1 MQSWLILLSAAAL
14 AAAGIV
20 ILYDRRKTNRTLNKM
35 DAMLDEAIKGD
46 FLESSWDES
55 MLSSVEGKLARY
67 LKSSASSARNLREQ
81 KAKIEA
87 LVADISHQTR
97 TPIANI
103 LLYAQLLEEQDMPE
117 EARPLVASLIGQSE
131 KLKTLIEAL
140 VKTSRLE
147 TGIFQFHPVRAEVEP
162 MLAEAVRQYLP
173 KAQQKQ
179 ITLNLEP
186 GAAEAVFDPKWTAEA
201 VGNLLDNAIKY
212 TPDGGTVSVRV
223 SEYDL
228 FCRIVVSDNG
238 RGIPEEEQAKVFQ
251 RFYRSPSVADAE
263 GVGIGLYLTREIITG
278 QGGYLKLTSKP
289 GEGSTFSVFLPRE

>member
-1 MQSWLILLSAAAL
+1 MQIWLILLSVVAA

-20 ILYDRRKTNRTLNKM
+20 ILYDRHKTKITLNEIDK
-35 DAMLDEAIKGD
+35 MLDEAIKGV
-46 FLESSWDES
+46 FLENTWDES

-87 LVADISHQTR
+87 LVADISHQTK

-103 LLYAQLLEEQDMPE
+103 LLYAQLLEEQNIPE
-117 EARPLVASLIGQSE
+117 ETKPLVTSLIGQSE
-131 KLKTLIEAL
+131 KLRILIDAL

-147 TGIFQFHPVRAEVEP
+147 TGIFQFQSKNSEIEP
-162 MLAEAVRQYLP
+162 MLTEAVKQYLP
-173 KAQQKQ
+173 KAQKKQ

-186 GAAEAVFDPKWTAEA
+186 TDAEAVFDSKWTAEA

-212 TPDGGTVSVRV
+212 TPSGGAVSVHV
-223 SEYDL
+223 SEYDM
-228 FCRIVVSDNG
+228 FCRIDVSDNG
-238 RGIPEEEQAKVFQ
+238 RGITEEEQAKVFL

-263 GVGIGLYLTREIITG
+263 GVGIGLYLTRQIITG
-278 QGGYLKLTSKP
+278 QGGYIKLTSKP
-289 GEGSTFSVFLPRE
+289 GESSTFSIFLPRE